1 MIKDYFMYAFRS
13 LKHRR
18 IRAWLTILGIIIGIG
33 AIVALISLGDGLEN
47 AVQEQFEKMGVNSI
61 RIVPKGFRGPSAGSS
76 GFTNDDVD
84 VVEKIIGVDY
94 AEGML
99 YKRVKVGFGNQEIYQ
114 NVLGSPLSKTEKVVA
129 DLNLEFEEGRKYSE
143 SEANSLMI
151 GYNIANEIFD
161 KEVKVRSSISLNEKR
176 FKVAGILK
184 KIGVDEMDSMIMMP
198 LDTLRDLVDEPKAVS
213 LIRVQIMD
221 GANIENIAQVIKK
234 KLKRS
239 RGDEAFKVF
248 TPEQLLEQVG
258 SIMDIIRFILG
269 GIAAISLV
277 VGGIGIMNSMYT
289 SVKERT
295 REIGVMKAIGARN
308 EDIAFMFLTEAGLV
322 GVVGG
327 VIGTFFGLFLAYAVE
342 LIAAQFGFALISI
355 TCNAKL
361 IVFALLFSF
370 IVGVISGLLPALR
383 AAKLVPVEALRYE

>member
-143 SEANSLMI
+143 SEENSLMI

-221 GANIENIAQVIKK
+221 GANIENIARVIKK